1 MRIGETIYCDY
12 QAATPIDPRV
22 LDAMRTAYGT
32 LFANPHSA
40 DHVLGWQAGAV
51 ITQSAEEIARHFG
64 MDGDDLLFTSGASEA
79 NTMAVEAIAAYAR
92 SCGKSE
98 IMIGAAD
105 HASVLDAAQSSELT
119 IRLIPLNS
127 AGAPD
132 RDWSVSNISDA
143 VAGVSVIGVNNE
155 NGAIT
160 DLAHLADPCEAHGVL
175 LHVDMAQVPL
185 AMHIDVLERRFSFAT
200 LSSHKVYGPKG
211 VGALL
216 ISPQDRKWLSPLIV
230 GVGQQGGLRGGTIP
244 TELCIG
250 FCEALRV
257 LSIDLVSERL
267 RVSELRNSFVSEVES
282 RHLGALVGQRV
293 EYHPGN
299 ALIHFEGIEANDLLA
314 RLQPTIAASSQS
326 ACSSG
331 SIEPSRIVQ
340 AMGFDRQTA
349 TETIRFSFG
358 RFSDESQIGDT
369 VSALKQTIFEMRAQS
384 TRGSL

>member
-22 LDAMRTAYGT
+22 LDAMTSAYGT

-51 ITQSAEEIARHFG
+51 ITQSAEVIARHFG

-79 NTMAVEAIAAYAR
+79 NMMAVEAIAAYAR
-92 SCGKSE
+92 SSGKSE
-98 IMIGAAD
+98 IMVGAAD
-105 HASVLDAAQSSELT
+105 HASLLDVAQSSELT
-119 IRLIPLNS
+119 VRLIPLNT

-132 RDWSVSNISDA
+132 RDWLMSNLSDG

-160 DLAHLADPCEAHGVL
+160 DLSHLADACEARGVL

-185 AMHIDVLERRFSFAT
+185 AMDIDVLERRFSFAT

-216 ISPQDRKWLSPLIV
+216 ISPQDRKWLNPLII
-230 GVGQQGGLRGGTIP
+230 GGGQQGGLRGGTIP
-244 TELCIG
+244 TELCVG
-250 FCEALRV
+250 FSEAIRI
-257 LSIDLVSERL
+257 LSKDSASERL
-267 RVSELRNSFVSEVES
+267 RVSKLRNLFVSEVEN
-282 RHLGALVGQRV
+282 RQLGTLVGQRV
-293 EYHPGN
+293 DRHPGN
-299 ALIHFEGIEANDLLA
+299 ALIHFEGIDANDLLA
-314 RLQPTIAASSQS
+314 RLQPAIAASSQS

-349 TETIRFSFG
+349 TETVRFSFG
-358 RFSDESQIGDT
+358 RWTDETQICETID
-369 VSALKQTIFEMRAQS
+369 ALKTEISRI
-384 TRGSL
+384 RN